1 MATMRTTPATSGA
14 CTGRCRRLP
23 RGELIEQAWQARR
36 DDVARLLEVLADRR
50 HVVPALQREP
60 GRRKITEIAG
70 ERHDAGGGF
79 EIWSPC
85 TDIDAIAKKPLD
97 DMRGISASGAVPAA
111 AASTAMR
118 RPAASRRKCSSA
130 MRLFAEPWRH
140 TKRTRGGGG

>member
-1 MATMRTTPATSGA
+1 MATMRTTTATSGA

-79 EIWSPC
+79 EISQRHLTWSPC

-97 DMRGISASGAVPAA
+97 DVRGELGAGC
-111 AASTAMR
+111 
-118 RPAASRRKCSSA
+118 RP
-130 MRLFAEPWRH
+130 
-140 TKRTRGGGG
+140 RGGRLYGDAALGVETAKVLERDETLR